1 MIAFPR
7 FATRTSKSPR
17 PFSRD
22 ISPIPEFP
30 FLEAIPVPESVLAIS
45 RKTWIASIIVLFL
58 IVGLAIRWQP
68 DAQLERCW
76 EGFLDA
82 FETRRWSAVN
92 AYLSPEYH
100 DSWGH
105 TRRQLG
111 RDATYALTD
120 FRTLEVRATHT
131 VIERSGRRA
140 QIEAVIRVV
149 GDGGPR
155 AEQARQAVNRVFV
168 PTTFAWERRPWRP
181 WDWRLVRITNEEVD
195 LPTAYRDLL

>member
-7 FATRTSKSPR
+7 FATRTSKSPG
-17 PFSRD
+17 PPAQD
-22 ISPIPEFP
+22 IVLSPEFP
-30 FLEAIPVPESVLAIS
+30 FNSVSEPVLALS
-45 RKTWIASIIVLFL
+45 RRIWIAAISTLVIGIW
-58 IVGLAIRWQP
+58 LALRWQP
-68 DAQLERCW
+68 DTQLERRW

-105 TRRQLG
+105 TRQQLG

-120 FRTLEVRATHT
+120 FRTLEVRATEP
-131 VIERSGRRA
+131 VMKRSGRQAR
-140 QIEAVIRVV
+140 IEAVIRIV

-155 AEQARQAVNRVFV
+155 AEQARLAVNRVFI

-181 WDWRLVRITNEEVD
+181 WDWRLVSIENAEVD
-195 LPTAYRDLL
+195 LPAAYRDLL